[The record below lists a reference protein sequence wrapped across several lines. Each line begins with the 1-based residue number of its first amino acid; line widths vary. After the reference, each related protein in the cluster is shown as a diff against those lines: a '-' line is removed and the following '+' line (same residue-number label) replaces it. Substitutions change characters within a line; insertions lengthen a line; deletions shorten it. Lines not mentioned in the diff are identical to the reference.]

1 MINNMKTL
9 MRSRE
14 MHFQIIDWFLL
25 TTLVFYFN
33 NRTWNLIIGLS
44 LVITT
49 GCFFFTNTLRRR
61 KNISQ
66 YPANLPEKAQST
78 VTTLA
83 IELSYFPEIG
93 FWYLFPLLGHQPTLS
108 LKTVMLQL
116 GGISG
121 LTILTSLYLSI
132 KLKGKKLQ

>member
-1 MINNMKTL
+1 MLKNMKAL

-25 TTLVFYFN
+25 TTLVFYFK

-44 LVITT
+44 LVIFI
-49 GCFFFTNTLRRR
+49 GCFFLINTLRRR

-66 YPANLPEKAQST
+66 YPADLPKKAQPT

-83 IELSYFPEIG
+83 IELSFFPEIG
-93 FWYLFPLLGHQPTLS
+93 FWYLFPLLGHQPTPS
-108 LKTVMLQL
+108 LETVMLQL

-121 LTILTSLYLSI
+121 LTILTSLYLNV
-132 KLKGKKLQ
+132 KLNNLKP